1 MSNLTYMNLF
11 MEYSFFFYNFFTH
24 VAMDMVGV
32 CYKNGEGVIKNLIK
46 AKEWYMK
53 AAAQGDMEAQEALDK
68 LNQ

>member
-1 MSNLTYMNLF
+1 
-11 MEYSFFFYNFFTH
+11 
-24 VAMDMVGV
+24 MDMVGV